1 MNQYFSTDADK
12 LESKPRQITAKI
24 GGKTFVFATDKGVFS
39 HAGVDFGTRLL
50 CDTILPDRTSTVLD
64 LGCGYGVVGIVL
76 AKLWAADVTM
86 TDINPRA
93 VQLSREN
100 ARENRVR
107 PTIMRKDALDVI
119 SSDFDLIVTNPPIRA
134 GKDQFYPWFQR
145 SSDCLK
151 PGNSLIFVIRK
162 EQGAPSAIRY
172 CETIFPEVTV
182 LAKKSGYYVVKCKK

>member
-1 MNQYFSTDADK
+1 MDQYFSTDADK
-12 LESKPRQITAKI
+12 LESKPRQITTMI
-24 GGKTFVFATDKGVFS
+24 GGKPFVFATDKGVFS
-39 HAGVDFGTRLL
+39 HVGIDFGTRLL
-50 CDTILPDRTSTVLD
+50 CDTILPNPASKVLD
-64 LGCGYGVVGIVL
+64 LGCGYGVIGIVL

-100 ARENRVR
+100 ARGNRVR

-119 SSDFDLIVTNPPIRA
+119 SPDFDLIVTNPPIRA
-134 GKDQFYPWFQR
+134 GKDQYYPWFQR
-145 SSDCLK
+145 SGDCLK

-162 EQGAPSAIRY
+162 EQGAPSAIHY
-172 CETIFPEVTV
+172 CESIFPEVTI